1 MFGIKKARKIESAPV
16 IPAEAYVFTDEQEKA
31 FAALEIDADGMFR
44 LGDMARNVLGEQC
57 QYVSYHFDGVANRPV
72 LTEGLRVDN
81 SGSSYHSYRINAED
95 AREFIARLRAYR
107 IAQRG

>member
-1 MFGIKKARKIESAPV
+1 MFGIKKAQKLEAAPV

-31 FAALEIDADGMFR
+31 FAALVIDVDGMFK

-57 QYVSYHFDGVANRPV
+57 QYVSYHFDGIANRPV
-72 LTEGLRVDN
+72 LTDGLRVDN
-81 SGSSYHSYRINAED
+81 SASSYHGYRIHADD

-107 IAQRG
+107 TAQRG